1 MSLFSAVA
9 DFLKPTPP
17 LDAKVA
23 RALDRVA
30 ELVDPMLKHT
40 SGFEKHLAGPVQHA
54 LGYCAG
60 LVAHLPGPIDINR
73 QSVASDPL
81 VHALFATADDIDQML
96 GRSQAIRD
104 FLSEPC
110 SWESDHF
117 YAMFAARRQQK
128 KQLGMEQ
135 QGDVIRNDVPQLV
148 LYFSGQTLI
157 EPNCQLENTLHGLRC
172 KALESLLH
180 TFHSH
185 VELLRHERD
194 GLRADAVV
202 ERSHLSGL
210 GLRGTTGSPAYAMGT
225 RHLAELSEKL
235 QQNAEALMPEHL
247 ITALAEYLQSPEPAL
262 HLTPVTITVDRLGI
276 VRDDAKADLSA
287 HTLNFP
293 ELTARDRRL
302 HLAMLARIRR
312 DEAVEA
318 VEMVRDQQHRF
329 MLI

>member
-1 MSLFSAVA
+1 MSLISSIA
-9 DFLKPTPP
+9 DFLKPTPTP
-17 LDAKVA
+17 TPKV
-23 RALDRVA
+23 RKALEQVG
-30 ELVDPMLKHT
+30 EIVDPLLKSA
-40 SGFEKHLAGPVQHA
+40 SGFERELAPAVEHV
-54 LGYCAG
+54 LGYCEG
-60 LVAHLPGPIDINR
+60 LIAALPGPIEINR
-73 QSVASDPL
+73 QAFSGDPL
-81 VHALFATADDIDQML
+81 VHALFATADDIDQLL
-96 GRSQAIRD
+96 GRSQAVRD
-104 FLSEPC
+104 FLAEPQC
-110 SWESDHF
+110 WESEYF
-117 YAMFAARRQQK
+117 YALFAARRQQK

-185 VELLRHERD
+185 VKLLRHERD

-202 ERSHLSGL
+202 ERTHLSGL

>member
-1 MSLFSAVA
+1 MSLLSTVA

-17 LDAKVA
+17 LDPAVGK
-23 RALDRVA
+23 ALERVA
-30 ELVDPMLKHT
+30 GLVDPMLRHAP
-40 SGFEKHLAGPVQHA
+40 GFEKRLAPAVQHA
-54 LGYCAG
+54 LGYCDG
-60 LVAHLPGPIDINR
+60 LVANLPGPIDINR
-73 QSVASDPL
+73 QAFSTDPL

-96 GRSQAIRD
+96 GRSQAVRD
-104 FLSEPC
+104 FLAEPC

-135 QGDVIRNDVPQLV
+135 QGEVIRSDVPQLV

-157 EPNCQLENTLHGLRC
+157 EPSCQLENTLHGLRC
-172 KALESLLH
+172 KALESLAH

-185 VELLRHERD
+185 LEVLRHERE
-194 GLRADAVV
+194 GLRADASL
-202 ERSHLSGL
+202 ERSHLIE
-210 GLRGTTGSPAYAMGT
+210 LRGAPGGQALAVGT
-225 RHLAELSEKL
+225 RHLADLDSKL
-235 QQNAEALMPEHL
+235 RQNAEALMPEHL
-247 ITALAEYLQSPEPAL
+247 LAALAEYLNAPEPAL
-262 HLTPVTITVDRLGI
+262 HLTPVSVTVDRLGI
-276 VRDDAKADLSA
+276 VRDEASDDIST

-312 DEAVEA
+312 DEALEA